1 MKPHVFILSY
11 ERPMYLWATLD
22 ALYRNTLT
30 NAHFV
35 LLDNASKDPGVRQ
48 VVEGFVRRGMLAEV
62 EWGDTNDP
70 QRLEK
75 AIDARRSELGERF
88 FFVEN
93 DVVVSSEVCWIEAYD
108 RVADQ
113 EREAGRSAGVVGS
126 FCDPADFPDVNH
138 VKALYPNAS
147 DKDINFLAKS
157 NSPER
162 GFEIPDTMDIWPDPN
177 QHPPGRLIR
186 VDCKAYDKVGFC
198 GDALFGRRLREA
210 GYTTKVCTRFRHRH
224 LSLMNAYD
232 LDDADYAEKRRSFFS
247 GLDRRSGSARLSSLI
262 RRVLNRMGWR

>member
-1 MKPHVFILSY
+1 MTSHVFILSY

-22 ALYRNTLT
+22 ALYRNTRT
-30 NAHFV
+30 EARFV

-48 VVEGFVRRGMLAEV
+48 VVDGFVRRGMLAEV
-62 EWGDTNDP
+62 EWGETNDP
-70 QRLEK
+70 KRLEK
-75 AIDARRSELGERF
+75 AIDARRSDLGARF

-93 DVVVSSEVCWIEAYD
+93 DVVVPPDVCWMEEYD
-108 RVADQ
+108 RVANQ
-113 EREAGRSAGVVGS
+113 EREAGQSAGVVGS
-126 FCDPADFPDVNH
+126 FCDPADFPDVDR
-138 VKALYPNAS
+138 VRALYPDAEE
-147 DKDINFLAKS
+147 KEIAFLAKS

-162 GFEIPDTMDIWPDPN
+162 NFDIPENMEIWPDPD

-186 VDCKAYDKVGFC
+186 VDCEAYDKVGFC

-232 LDDADYAEKRRSFFS
+232 LDDANYAETRRAFFS
-247 GLDRRSGSARLSSLI
+247 GLDRGSGFSRFSSLFH
-262 RRVLNRMGWR
+262 RALNRIVGR

>member
-1 MKPHVFILSY
+1 MTAHVFILSY

-22 ALYRNTLT
+22 ALYRNTQT
-30 NAHFV
+30 EARFV

-62 EWGDTNDP
+62 EWGETNDP

-93 DVVVSSEVCWIEAYD
+93 DVVVPSEVCWIEAYD
-108 RVADQ
+108 RVAYQ
-113 EREAGRSAGVVGS
+113 EREAGRTVGVVGS
-126 FCDPADFPDVNH
+126 FCDPTDFPNVNH
-138 VKALYPNAS
+138 VKSLYPDAS
-147 DKDINFLAKS
+147 EKDINFLAKS
-157 NSPER
+157 TSPER
-162 GFEIPDTMDIWPDPN
+162 NFDIPEGMDIWPDQD

-186 VDCKAYDKVGFC
+186 VDCEAYDKVGFC
-198 GDALFGRRLREA
+198 GDALFGKRLRES

-232 LDDADYAEKRRSFFS
+232 LDDADYAEKRRAFFS
-247 GLDRRSGSARLSSLI
+247 DLDRSPGFSRLSSLL
-262 RRVLNRMGWR
+262 RRALSRMGMS